1 MANSY
6 GTHLRLKIY
15 GESHAP
21 AIGMTLENF
30 PAGFAVD
37 MDALAAFL
45 ARRAPGNAPWATPR
59 KEADAP
65 RFLSGLTG
73 GITDGG
79 CLRAEIYNTNV
90 RPGDYETS
98 IPRPGHADY
107 PAYVKYGHIASGG
120 GRFSGRMT
128 APLCIAG
135 GICLQYLR
143 SRGIVVGAHALA
155 IGGVCDEVFDPMAP
169 RLSALE
175 GKAFPVLDDAAGEK
189 MQQAIAAARA
199 EGDSVGG
206 IIECAVTGLPVGLG
220 EHMFDGM
227 ENRIAAI
234 VFAIPAVKGV
244 DFGAGFSSAYL
255 RGSENNDPYAFDSGR
270 VRLLRNRSGGVLGG
284 MTTGMPLIFQAAVK
298 PTPSIAKAQQSVDL
312 KTGQSVELK
321 IRGRHDPCIVPRA
334 VPVVEAAAALAVCDA
349 LLQEEEEKE

>member
-6 GTHLRLKIY
+6 GTHLKLKIY
-15 GESHAP
+15 GQSHAP

-37 MDALAAFL
+37 MDALASFL
-45 ARRAPGNAPWATPR
+45 ARRAPGSAPWATPR
-59 KEADAP
+59 READVP
-65 RFLSGLTG
+65 HFLSGLNRSV
-73 GITDGG
+73 TDGG
-79 CLRAEIYNTNV
+79 CLRAEICNTNI
-90 RPGDYETS
+90 RPGDYETT

-128 APLCIAG
+128 APVCIAG
-135 GICLQYLR
+135 GICLQYLQR
-143 SRGIVVGAHALA
+143 RGIAVGAHALT
-155 IGGVCDEVFDPMAP
+155 IGGVCDASFDPMAP
-169 RLSALE
+169 QLDALT
-175 GKAFPVLDDAAGEK
+175 GKTFPVLDDAAGEQ
-189 MQQAIAAARA
+189 MQQAIQAARSD
-199 EGDSVGG
+199 GDSVGG

-255 RGSENNDPYAFDSGR
+255 RGSENNDPYAMDGGR
-270 VRLLRNRSGGVLGG
+270 VRLLSNRSGGVLGG

-298 PTPSIAKAQQSVDL
+298 PTPSIAKAQKSVDL
-312 KTGQSVELK
+312 KTGENVELK